1 MKYSLKD
8 AYNFLVKGNLK
19 KAKKITEN
27 YLIKNPKD
35 LNALQILSA
44 VFFQSK
50 DFENAKLVLERL
62 IEINSSN
69 AQIHNNYA
77 LALFNLSEFENALA
91 CLNKAIEIDKNYAEA
106 YYNRGNVFLKLQNRV
121 SFEELRSCNRIKTRL

>member
-1 MKYSLKD
+1 MNYSLKD

-19 KAKKITEN
+19 KAKKITEY

-50 DFENAKLVLERL
+50 DFENAKIVLERL
-62 IEINSSN
+62 IEINPSN

-77 LALFNLSEFENALA
+77 LAVVCALQGKVSKNKSAIFNLY
-91 CLNKAIEIDKNYAEA
+91 K
-106 YYNRGNVFLKLQNRV
+106 
-121 SFEELRSCNRIKTRL
+121 